1 VLLLELPRLKTLW
14 KKTCTQNYFCSDPQ
28 CYYYQVADERVHALI
43 GYGSHG
49 KYEHIPDL
57 FCQLC
62 ESKFTIRKYTLLYRL
77 KTHSRMIFMVMTL
90 LVLGIDISAL
100 QEAMGIQ
107 ESTLRTWLT
116 RNGVQARKL
125 HQRFFKDLTMGHIQL
140 DELWAKVKQ
149 AQGDAQ
155 HHESGYGQ
163 SARQRPRSFQ

>member
-1 VLLLELPRLKTLW
+1 
-14 KKTCTQNYFCSDPQ
+14 
-28 CYYYQVADERVHALI
+28 
-43 GYGSHG
+43 
-49 KYEHIPDL
+49 
-57 FCQLC
+57 
-62 ESKFTIRKYTLLYRL
+62 
-77 KTHSRMIFMVMTL
+77 MVMTL